1 MVWVSQ
7 VKCGWTEQEPKP
19 NEAMKKITVAAA
31 LALFATALPAQTSR
45 PIELGID
52 AAVDIGL
59 GDNSGTVISIPAQSF
74 RAGFPISP
82 RTSLEPKIGINIFTG
97 DGDTFT
103 TYRGE
108 LGLLYHLGSDRYP
121 GAYQRAGL
129 YVRPFVGIVGFADG
143 DSDSAGLLGAGVG
156 YKFPII
162 SRLSSRFE
170 ANFEHQFGDGDANA
184 IGLLAGLSFFTR

>member
-1 MVWVSQ
+1 MSQ
-7 VKCGWTEQEPKP
+7 VNAAGRSRNPKP
-19 NEAMKKITVAAA
+19 NEAMKKISAVAA
-31 LALFATALPAQTSR
+31 LALFATAVSAQAPTPR

-52 AAVDIGL
+52 AGVDIGL

-74 RAGFPISP
+74 RVGFPISP
-82 RTSLEPKIGINIFTG
+82 RVSLEPKIGINIFTG

-129 YVRPFVGIVGFADG
+129 YVRPFIGIVGFADG

-156 YKFPII
+156 YKFPIV

>member
-1 MVWVSQ
+1 MRKLIFSAAVIGLVSF
-7 VKCGWTEQEPKP
+7 
-19 NEAMKKITVAAA
+19 NAD
-31 LALFATALPAQTSR
+31 AQTGPR
-45 PIELGID
+45 PLELGID
-52 AAVDIGL
+52 AGVTIAL
-59 GDNSGTVISIPAQSF
+59 GDNSFTTVSIPAQSF
-74 RAGFPISP
+74 RIGFPISP
-82 RTSLEPKIGINIFTG
+82 RVSLEPKFGINVISG

-108 LGLLYHLGSDRYP
+108 LGLLYHLGSSRYP

-129 YVRPFVGIVGFADG
+129 YVRPFIGIVGFADG
-143 DSDSAGLLGAGVG
+143 NSDSAGLLGAGVG

-170 ANFEHQFGDGDANA
+170 ANFEHEFGEGDSNA

>member
-1 MVWVSQ
+1 MTKLS
-7 VKCGWTEQEPKP
+7 
-19 NEAMKKITVAAA
+19 VAAA
-31 LALFATALPAQTSR
+31 FLIAATTASAQAPR

-52 AAVDIGL
+52 AGVEIRL
-59 GDNSGTVISIPAQSF
+59 GDNSFTTISIPVQAF

-82 RTSLEPKIGINIFTG
+82 RTSLEPKIMINVFSG

-103 TYRGE
+103 QYRGE

-121 GAYQRAGL
+121 GAYQRAGI
-129 YVRPFVGIVGFADG
+129 YVRPFIGIVGFADG
-143 DSDSAGLLGAGVG
+143 DSDSAGLLGAGLGWKHPLV
-156 YKFPII
+156 
-162 SRLSSRFE
+162 SRLSSRLE